1 MAKSLLKKGNLK
13 LHSIED
19 IDIEFITEKLYEFV
33 NEYRKSNKLSSCIF
47 TLPAIKLEEFDQGEK
62 LFWSVLRKVQE
73 FDKLRY
79 RHDPR
84 VSSDPSDPQYSFSVK
99 EEAMFVLFLH
109 PKSPRKARRFK
120 SPALVFNPH
129 QQFETLRKKNI
140 FFKIRDAI
148 RKRDLALQGESNE
161 MLSDFGSRSEIFQYS
176 GRKYGESERIE
187 L

>member
-1 MAKSLLKKGNLK
+1 
-13 LHSIED
+13 
-19 IDIEFITEKLYEFV
+19 
-33 NEYRKSNKLSSCIF
+33 
-47 TLPAIKLEEFDQGEK
+47 
-62 LFWSVLRKVQE
+62 
-73 FDKLRY
+73 
-79 RHDPR
+79 
-84 VSSDPSDPQYSFSVK
+84 
-99 EEAMFVLFLH
+99 MFVLFLH

-129 QQFETLRKKNI
+129 QQFETLREKNI